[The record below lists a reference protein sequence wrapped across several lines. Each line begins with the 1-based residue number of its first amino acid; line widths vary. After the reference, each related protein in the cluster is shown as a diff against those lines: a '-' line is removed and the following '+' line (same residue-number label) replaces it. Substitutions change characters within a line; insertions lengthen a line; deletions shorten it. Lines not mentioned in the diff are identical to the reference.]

1 VLPNLWL
8 NDPHKRHHTTQ
19 ENDMGTKENKMDVK
33 ETSPNQKES
42 IDSAQIAGHIHVQE
56 ARFKFPSM
64 HKERKPEVAMLVYP
78 GVTLLDLL
86 GPQTVLA
93 PSCNIHLV
101 WKNTDLLETD
111 SGVIMKATSTLDECP
126 KDLDVLFVPGGEF
139 SIMLDDDVLRF
150 LADRGPRSKYVT
162 SVCGGSIVLGAA
174 GLLQGYKATSHW
186 SAWEALHLFGATP
199 VEGRVVTDRNRI
211 SGGGVT
217 AGIDFGLV
225 LLAEL
230 LGKDIAKMTQVALE
244 YDPAPP
250 FDAGTP
256 KKAGPIIMK
265 KMQEFMGPAGEIL
278 AHMCADAAKNMS
290 KYTTVEE

>member
-1 VLPNLWL
+1 M
-8 NDPHKRHHTTQ
+8 KK
-19 ENDMGTKENKMDVK
+19 KEDSTN
-33 ETSPNQKES
+33 PQKEALNRRGF
-42 IDSAQIAGHIHVQE
+42 IGASAAASTAAFLGAAEATELDGNTLQE
-56 ARFKFPSM
+56 SALRLPSPHREPM
-64 HKERKPEVAMLVYP
+64 PVVAMLLHP

-93 PSCNIHLV
+93 PSCHVHLV

-111 SGVIMKATSTLDECP
+111 SGIVMKASSTFDECP
-126 KDLDVLFVPGGEF
+126 KELDVLFVPGGDP
-139 SIMLDDDVLRF
+139 SVMLDAEVLQF
-150 LADRGPRSKYVT
+150 LADRGARARYIT

-174 GLLQGYKATSHW
+174 GLLQGYNATSHW
-186 SAWEALHLFGATP
+186 SVRQALSLFGATP
-199 VEGRVVTDRNRI
+199 VNARVVTDRNRI

-230 LGKDIAKMTQVALE
+230 LGEEVAKLTQLALE

-256 KKAGPIIMK
+256 EKAGPEVVA
-265 KMQEFMGPAGEIL
+265 KMGSWLGSMEEVIAQ
-278 AHMCADAAKNMS
+278 MCSAAAKNMGNFTPAT
-290 KYTTVEE
+290 KE

>member
-1 VLPNLWL
+1 M
-8 NDPHKRHHTTQ
+8 
-19 ENDMGTKENKMDVK
+19 DMT
-33 ETSPNQKES
+33 
-42 IDSAQIAGHIHVQE
+42 
-56 ARFKFPSM
+56 
-64 HKERKPEVAMLVYP
+64 ERKAEAVDVSEVQRAPFDLPPMHTGRKPYVAMLLYP

-93 PSCNIHLV
+93 PSCNIQLV

-111 SGVIMKATSTLDECP
+111 SGIVMKATSTLSDCP
-126 KDLDVLFVPGGEF
+126 GELDVLFVPGGAF
-139 SIMLDDDVLRF
+139 GVMQDDEVLRF
-150 LADRGPRSKYVT
+150 LADRGARAKYVT

-186 SAWEALHLFGATP
+186 SVREALTLFGATP
-199 VEGRVVTDRNRI
+199 VEERVVTDRNRI

-230 LGKDIAKMTQVALE
+230 LGEDVARMTQLALE
-244 YDPAPP
+244 YDPGPP

-256 KKAGPIIMK
+256 KKAGPAIMS
-265 KMQEFMGPAGEIL
+265 KMQEFLGSAGDVFTP
-278 AHMCADAAKNMS
+278 MCAAAAKNMG
-290 KYTTVEE
+290 KYTSPAEA